1 MFKKL
6 KSKKGIAIELTLA
19 FMALVTAFTILI
31 CIESI
36 AMVKFFNEE
45 NNSFKDKVEVESI
58 GESFLKAYLTDYTGD
73 NDGEYSISYSYGLS
87 KYGVFDIDDS
97 RNYFTQNVN
106 VGTTLRYV
114 LVLQRRET
122 EDGRED
128 TFEVR
133 DGDFYT
139 ILQIVVKN
147 GNIKKW
153 YCLG

>member
-6 KSKKGIAIELTLA
+6 KSKKGIAIELTLS
-19 FMALVTAFTILI
+19 FMALITAFTILI
-31 CIESI
+31 CIESL

-45 NNSFKDKVEVESI
+45 NISFKDKVEVENI
-58 GESFLKAYLTDYTGD
+58 GESFLKAYLFDYKGD
-73 NDGEYSISYSYGLS
+73 NDGVYSINYSYSQS
-87 KYGVFDIDDS
+87 KYGVFDIDNS
-97 RNYFTQNVN
+97 KTYFSQNVN
-106 VGTTLRYV
+106 MGDTIKYI
-114 LVLQRRET
+114 LVLQRRED

-147 GNIKKW
+147 GNITKW